1 MRKKKQHI
9 NTKFENDDEDNNGE
23 EFIEKLTYQGKER
36 PITIENDWSLTLYLH
51 KNHFEYKTIN

>member
-23 EFIEKLTYQGKER
+23 EFIEKLTY
-36 PITIENDWSLTLYLH
+36 
-51 KNHFEYKTIN
+51 